1 MAAHDAALAS
11 AATGA
16 LLRGAWKALEDV
28 KDPEL
33 DVSLVG
39 LGLIRDLAVENGRAH
54 VKLTFTSMGCPWT
67 DVIRDSIRERLER
80 VPGVNSVAIEDV
92 WDHSWSARD
101 LRADARRR
109 FREMGIVTP

>member
-1 MAAHDAALAS
+1 MAAQDAALAPPP
-11 AATGA
+11 AGN
-16 LLRGAWKALEDV
+16 LLRDAWLALEDV

-39 LGLIRDLAVENGRAH
+39 LGLVRDVTVEQGGVH

-67 DVIRDSIRERLER
+67 DLIRDSIRERLER
-80 VPGVNSVAIEDV
+80 VPGVDAVTIEDV
-92 WDHSWSARD
+92 WDHSWTARD

-109 FREMGIVTP
+109 FQEMGIVTP

>member
-1 MAAHDAALAS
+1 MATQEAELAPD
-11 AATGA
+11 ATGD

-39 LGLIRDLAVENGRAH
+39 LGLIRDVAIEEGRAH

-67 DVIRDSIRERLER
+67 DVIRDAIRERLMR
-80 VPGVNSVAIEDV
+80 VAGVSAVVIEDV
-92 WDHSWSARD
+92 WDHSWSVRD
-101 LRADARRR
+101 LRVDARRR
-109 FREMGIVTP
+109 FQEMGIVTP